1 MLKWFEGCWR
11 GLKKIIN
18 LRTQFFRHYI
28 HQMWNIFLIRGL
40 LIQKR
45 LLKFYN
51 KQWCKTINYNIV
63 AAMMISIDRYLLS
76 FIMWSVWVVSCNT
89 RWQLGLKQ
97 SQIPCFWHLSIS
109 QDRKIKQ
116 YLTLTSHF
124 NVIENFMETSILEI
138 KWMDLIRCTL
148 NKVMI
153 EKTIK
158 GYVLIVMLNNLKYNQ

>member
-1 MLKWFEGCWR
+1 MVWR
-11 GLKKIIN
+11 LLMELKKIN

-40 LIQKR
+40 LILR
-45 LLKFYN
+45 WLLE
-51 KQWCKTINYNIV
+51 NYKMV
-63 AAMMISIDRYLLS
+63 DTLMISIDRCLLS

>member
-1 MLKWFEGCWR
+1 M
-11 GLKKIIN
+11 
-18 LRTQFFRHYI
+18 RTQFFRHYI

-45 LLKFYN
+45 LRWLLE
-51 KQWCKTINYNIV
+51 NYKIV
-63 AAMMISIDRYLLS
+63 DTLIISIDRCLLS
-76 FIMWSVWVVSCNT
+76 FIMLSVWVVSCNT

-158 GYVLIVMLNNLKYNQ
+158 GYVLVVMLNNLKYNQ

>member
-1 MLKWFEGCWR
+1 M
-11 GLKKIIN
+11 
-18 LRTQFFRHYI
+18 RTRFFRHYI

-40 LIQKR
+40 LILR
-45 LLKFYN
+45 WLLE
-51 KQWCKTINYNIV
+51 NYKIV
-63 AAMMISIDRYLLS
+63 DTLIISIDRCLLS
-76 FIMWSVWVVSCNT
+76 FIMLSVWVVSCNT

>member
-1 MLKWFEGCWR
+1 MVWRLLK

-40 LIQKR
+40 LIQKLR
-45 LLKFYN
+45 WLLE
-51 KQWCKTINYNIV
+51 NYKMV
-63 AAMMISIDRYLLS
+63 DTLMISIDRCLLS

>member
-1 MLKWFEGCWR
+1 MVWRLLK

-40 LIQKR
+40 LILR
-45 LLKFYN
+45 WLLE
-51 KQWCKTINYNIV
+51 NYKIV
-63 AAMMISIDRYLLS
+63 DTLMISIDRCLLS
-76 FIMWSVWVVSCNT
+76 FIMLSVWVVSCNT

-148 NKVMI
+148 NKVMS
-153 EKTIK
+153 ETVKLMK
-158 GYVLIVMLNNLKYNQ
+158 GCALVVML

>member
-1 MLKWFEGCWR
+1 MVWRLLK

-40 LIQKR
+40 LILR
-45 LLKFYN
+45 WLLE
-51 KQWCKTINYNIV
+51 NYKMV
-63 AAMMISIDRYLLS
+63 DTLMISIDRCLLS

-124 NVIENFMETSILEI
+124 NVIENFLETSILEI

>member
-1 MLKWFEGCWR
+1 MEYIFDSWFINT
-11 GLKKIIN
+11 KKIAKLL
-18 LRTQFFRHYI
+18 LR
-28 HQMWNIFLIRGL
+28 WL
-40 LIQKR
+40 LE
-45 LLKFYN
+45 
-51 KQWCKTINYNIV
+51 NYKIV
-63 AAMMISIDRYLLS
+63 DTLMISIDRCLLS

-124 NVIENFMETSILEI
+124 NVIENFLETLILEI
-138 KWMDLIRCTL
+138 QWMDLIRCTL

-158 GYVLIVMLNNLKYNQ
+158 GCALIVMLNNLKYNQ

>member
-1 MLKWFEGCWR
+1 MVWRLLK

-40 LIQKR
+40 LILR
-45 LLKFYN
+45 WLLE
-51 KQWCKTINYNIV
+51 NYKMV
-63 AAMMISIDRYLLS
+63 DTLMISIDRCLLS